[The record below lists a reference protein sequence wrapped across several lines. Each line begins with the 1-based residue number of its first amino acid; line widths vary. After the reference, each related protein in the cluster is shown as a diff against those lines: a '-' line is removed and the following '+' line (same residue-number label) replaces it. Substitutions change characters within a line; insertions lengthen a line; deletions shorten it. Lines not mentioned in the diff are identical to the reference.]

1 MIPKIKNKNL
11 IQKYLTPQSS
21 EDIKESGLE
30 EAQENMPDEE
40 FWDEVSKDL
49 TSKGKGALKL
59 KKMQM
64 KKQRGL

>member
-1 MIPKIKNKNL
+1 MIPKAKNKNL

-21 EDIKESGLE
+21 EDIKELGLE

-40 FWDEVSKDL
+40 FWEEVSKDV
-49 TSKGKGALKL
+49 TPKGKGALRL
-59 KKMQM
+59 KQMQM